1 MMGGLPSEM
10 PCTEIFGVR
19 VLRCSRL
26 LERIGALQRDWGRE
40 DLNCCA
46 ANETYNKVGRRETA

>member
-1 MMGGLPSEM
+1 MIGGLPSEM

-26 LERIGALQRDWGRE
+26 FERIGELQRDWGRE
-40 DLNCCA
+40 GLNCCA
-46 ANETYNKVGRRETA
+46 ANETHDKVVRRETA